1 MTNTNFDI
9 WSMLF
14 FLPLLILISGYGTN
28 IGGGTALPS
37 NFKWTTPNEADL
49 YTCEITG
56 EHTLHW
62 CENGYPDLYNC

>member
-14 FLPLLILISGYGTN
+14 FLPLLILINGCGTN
-28 IGGGTALPS
+28 IGGGTALLS
-37 NFKWTTPNEADL
+37 NFKWSPHNEADL

-56 EHTLHW
+56 EHAQQL
-62 CENGYPDLYNC
+62 CENGYHDLCDF